1 MPPGEMNDV
10 VDRLRGAAL
19 REEGAP
25 TDGQLL
31 EAFVARGDG
40 PAFEALVRRHAPMV
54 LGVCRRVSGH
64 AHDADDAFQATFLV
78 LVRKAGAVVPRDLV
92 GNWLYGVAYRVALE
106 ARARASRRRAR
117 ERQVPDMPQPTVPPQ
132 ELWHD
137 LRPVLDQELSR

>member
-1 MPPGEMNDV
+1 RFQIRDIPKNYRRAWPARGDTKGSDLQRIRRMPPGEMHDV

-54 LGVCRRVSGH
+54 LGVCRRVAGH

-78 LVRKAGAVVPRDLV
+78 LVRKASAVVPRDLV
-92 GNWLYGVAYRVALE
+92 GNWLY
-106 ARARASRRRAR
+106 
-117 ERQVPDMPQPTVPPQ
+117 
-132 ELWHD
+132 
-137 LRPVLDQELSR
+137 